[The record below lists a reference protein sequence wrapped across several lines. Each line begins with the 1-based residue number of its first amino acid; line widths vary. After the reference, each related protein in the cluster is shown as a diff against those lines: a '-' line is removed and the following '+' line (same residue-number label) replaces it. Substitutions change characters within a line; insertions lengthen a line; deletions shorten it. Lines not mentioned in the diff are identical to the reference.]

1 MSARKLARSV
11 LVRFPRVYD
20 VITSQWR
27 YRTLYRAGL
36 VHERDF
42 RALRLLTREPN
53 PLVLDVGGNNGQ
65 SVLSIKRVL
74 PNARVKT
81 FEPASR
87 HHADLRALETKLR
100 DVELVPLALADT
112 DGEAELF
119 WPVYNG
125 LAMHGLASLDRSE
138 AESWLGPDRI
148 YGYDPRRLEVASERV
163 SLRRLDGLDLE
174 PAIIKIDVQGTE
186 HAVLA
191 GGLQTIERSRPA
203 VMAEALADDGPAAR
217 LLAPLGYAVYTFRD
231 GRFERGASPSAT
243 NHFLITPERLPP
255 D

>member
-1 MSARKLARSV
+1 

-20 VITSQWR
+20 LITSQWR
-27 YRTLYRAGL
+27 YRTLYRFGL

-42 RALRLLTREPN
+42 RALPLLVREPS

-87 HHADLRALETKLR
+87 HYADLRALEAKLSG
-100 DVELVPLALADT
+100 VELVPIALADA

-119 WPVYNG
+119 WPIYNG
-125 LAMHGLASLDRSE
+125 GAMHGLASLDRSE

-163 SLRRLDGLDLE
+163 TLRRLDELDLE
-174 PAIIKIDVQGTE
+174 PAIVKIDVQGTE

-191 GGLQTIERSRPA
+191 GGLRTIEQCRPA

-231 GRFERGASPSAT
+231 GRFERGASRSAT
-243 NHFLITPERLPP
+243 NHFLITPERLP
-255 D
+255 